1 MSAAT
6 TSSPSTPAGEPLT
19 AGEPLEEVHTCTT
32 RDGWRLALT
41 RFRPVREGRRH
52 PVLLVP
58 GLSSNRFSYDLTP
71 RASLARYLARHGYD
85 TWILEL
91 RGHGRSDRPKL
102 VGKGEAWTF
111 DDHLLLDFP
120 AALARIRELTSRP
133 SVHVIGHSMGGIM
146 LYGHM
151 GFGGEGVR
159 SAVTIGSSLDY
170 SRSSSW
176 FHGLMRFLWLER
188 WVPAV
193 PFGPMMQL
201 TSPLRG
207 HRANVLDELNAWH
220 ANVVPDEYRQLCR
233 LNFHVI
239 SPPVLKQL
247 ASAFSDGGL
256 RSVDGSWRYSK
267 GLQGEPNAPLLALG
281 GSKDRQCPPEAVAHT
296 LESVRGAELRV
307 FGRGQGHAEHYG
319 HFDLVMGKH
328 APQELWPLLLAWLDR
343 NDG

>member
-1 MSAAT
+1 MSTAT
-6 TSSPSTPAGEPLT
+6 SRPLTTPARVPPA

-41 RFRPVREGRRH
+41 RFRPAKETRRH

-111 DDHLLLDFP
+111 DDHLFLDFP
-120 AALARIRELTSRP
+120 AALDRIRELTSRS
-133 SVHVIGHSMGGIM
+133 SVHVVGHSMGGIM

-151 GFGGEGVR
+151 ALGGEGVR

-170 SRSSSW
+170 SGSSSW
-176 FHGLMRFLWLER
+176 FHGLTRFLWLER
-188 WVPAV
+188 VVPAV

-207 HRANVLDELNAWH
+207 HWANVLDEFNAWH

-233 LNFHVI
+233 SNFHVI
-239 SPPVLKQL
+239 SPRVLTQL
-247 ASAFSDGGL
+247 ATAFSEGGL
-256 RSVDGSWRYSK
+256 RSVDGSWRYLKELEGKPSV
-267 GLQGEPNAPLLALG
+267 PVLALG

-296 LESVRGAELRV
+296 LESVHGAELRM

-328 APQELWPLLLAWLDR
+328 APDELWPLLLEWLDH